1 VAPGGG
7 AGGDQA
13 AVIDAAIVG
22 LGWWGQKIVKAVQG
36 RSSKIRFIRGVT
48 QEPETVQRLAEQH
61 GIPLSTTLA
70 EALADDRVQAVVL
83 ATPHTL
89 HPAQIAAV
97 ARTGRSVFSEKPL
110 ALKLADA
117 RAAVDTCLQHNVVLG
132 LGTNK
137 RFWPANRELKRL
149 LASGAVGTVLH
160 VEGHYTNQNSGAH
173 FSEWRTRREEAPAA
187 GMTGAGIH
195 VLDALI
201 SVAGSVEKAY
211 AQTVLRK
218 PQPDP
223 LDAVTAV
230 LRFRNEV
237 SGVLATVRSSAFFW
251 RVHVFGDAGSVE
263 ALGEN
268 QVVVRLKDREPET
281 LTYEPVDSLLAEFD
295 AYADAVAGRAPYI
308 RSTDEMLATVGAF
321 EAIVASI
328 DTGLPVTLAS

>member
-1 VAPGGG
+1 
-7 AGGDQA
+7 
-13 AVIDAAIVG
+13 VIDAAIVG

-48 QEPETVQRLAEQH
+48 QEPESVQRFAAQH
-61 GIPLSTTLA
+61 DIPLSTTLA

-89 HPAQIAAV
+89 HPAQIADV
-97 ARTGRSVFSEKPL
+97 ARTGRAVFSEKPL

-117 RAAVDTCLQHNVVLG
+117 RAAVEACRKHNVVLG

-137 RFWPANRELKRL
+137 RFWPCNRELKRL
-149 LASGAVGTVLH
+149 LAGGAVGTVLH

-173 FSEWRTRREEAPAA
+173 FSEWRTRPEEAPAA

-201 SVAGSVEKAY
+201 SVAGPVQRAY
-211 AQTVLRK
+211 AQTVLHK

-223 LDAVTAV
+223 LDSVTAV

-251 RVHVFGDAGSVE
+251 RLHVFGDAGSIE
-263 ALGEN
+263 AVGEN
-268 QVVVRLKDREPET
+268 QVVVRLKDRKPET
-281 LTYEPVDSLLAEFD
+281 LAYDPVDSLLAEFD

-308 RSTDEMLATVGAF
+308 TSTDEMLDTVAAF
-321 EAIVASI
+321 EAIVRSI
-328 DTGLPVTLAS
+328 HSGLPVTLAD